1 MKRPRLRGGSA
12 LAAATAL
19 LLLLTA
25 CTGSPAAPEGEPDGP
40 AYPSY
45 VALGDS
51 FTAGPMVP
59 EPVFADGCNRSTGNY
74 PSLLAERLEVEDF
87 TDVSCGGARTTDLSG
102 RQDTGAAKVPPQL
115 NALDEDTDLVTLGIG
130 GNDFGLFISLVGT
143 CVFLGGPQATGSPCA
158 DTLGEQQ
165 VLEQVAG
172 IGDRVQGSL
181 RLVQERAP
189 EATVVLVGYPQI
201 VPPRGRCGE
210 IPFAAGDYAFA
221 RRVTTALDRA
231 LEKAA
236 GEAGVRYA
244 DWREASA
251 GHDICA
257 DEPWVNGR
265 ETDEERAQAFHPF
278 PEGMEG
284 AADAVEAALPATR

>member
-1 MKRPRLRGGSA
+1 MPSA
-12 LAAATAL
+12 E
-19 LLLLTA
+19 
-25 CTGSPAAPEGEPDGP
+25 PEGP
-40 AYPSY
+40 AYSSY

-51 FTAGPMVP
+51 FTSGPFVP
-59 EPVFADGCNRSTGNY
+59 EPLFADGCNRSTGNY
-74 PSLLAERLEVEDF
+74 PSLLAERLDVEDF
-87 TDVSCGGARTTDLSG
+87 TDVSCSGARTTDL
-102 RQDTGAAKVPPQL
+102 TGKQRTGSAQVPPQL
-115 NALDEDTDLVTLGIG
+115 QALDEDTDLVTLGIG

-143 CVFLGGPQATGSPCA
+143 CVFLGGPQAQGSPCA

-165 VLEQVAG
+165 VLAQVAD

-181 RLVQERAP
+181 RLVTERAP
-189 EATVVLVGYPQI
+189 EATVVLVGYPRL
-201 VPPRGRCGE
+201 VPQRGRCDD

-221 RRVTTALDRA
+221 RRVTRALDEA

-236 GEAGVRYA
+236 TEAGVRYA

-265 ETDEERAQAFHPF
+265 ESDQDRAQAFHPF

-284 AADAVEAALPATR
+284 AADAVEEALPAS